1 MSQPFPSDQDTSQ
14 STNQASR
21 LWTAA
26 PRAALFI
33 SADHAALLAAAVAQA
48 WLMVFLALGVE
59 APAHRNPALESL
71 GLPLS
76 LLASAG
82 AALGL
87 AGFAVALHDVLDRRH
102 DRVVATSDKVRPVA
116 SGQVAPRAAAAAG
129 IYALLG
135 GLLAAG
141 FLGPASLRVALAVAA
156 GILFYNFAGRF
167 IPSIAVLLPALLHAL
182 AMGVPNPKA
191 AFLWPLVL
199 TFTHVAVAQWWIWRR
214 GRGIQGKPGIHLPAV
229 GMGWGFLVLA
239 AAFHRRPSKQ
249 PCKLHGQ
256 RHCRPHR
263 RSLGGA
269 IGGLGGVCHRC
280 AAFAPRISAIP
291 SPTGQCLACALCRTV
306 ALGLQSNAGRAGDGP
321 FAHRRRGRSRPQPT
335 HAKPSLKHCS
345 RLLNIL
351 LPRFYRVLTF
361 CSQSVLNVLAVSF
374 CPLPLM
380 EIVPCPPFAPCS
392 QLRPLPQLSP
402 AL

>member
-229 GMGWGFLVLA
+229 GMGWGFWCLLLLFIA
-239 AAFHRRPSKQ
+239 D
-249 PCKLHGQ
+249 
-256 RHCRPHR
+256 R
-263 RSLGGA
+263 RSNLASSTASAIVGPTGGA
-269 IGGLGGVCHRC
+269 LVG
-280 AAFAPRISAIP
+280 P
-291 SPTGQCLACALCRTV
+291 SV
-306 ALGLQSNAGRAGDGP
+306 ALAVFVIVALRLPQGSA
-321 FAHRRRGRSRPQPT
+321 RS
-335 HAKPSLKHCS
+335 
-345 RLLNIL
+345 
-351 LPRFYRVLTF
+351 
-361 CSQSVLNVLAVSF
+361 
-374 CPLPLM
+374 
-380 EIVPCPPFAPCS
+380 
-392 QLRPLPQLSP
+392 LRPLANAWLVLYAGLWLLACNQMLGVLAMAPLLIVAAAAAALNRRTQSP
-402 AL
+402 L